1 MFKILR
7 FIIKCKIIFHSSLD
21 TKRKNIVSLKTL
33 KMLEEIGE
41 KVNNNII
48 IITSTI
54 RYPQQQ
60 AEAMYSNLF
69 KLSVSSSSSFLNW
82 NFLVMFFDKD
92 LYLFKPNF
100 STISSSF

>member
-1 MFKILR
+1 MWKNIYR
-7 FIIKCKIIFHSSLD
+7 YTEKCKIIFHSSLD

-60 AEAMYSNLF
+60 AEAMYSNLSRG
-69 KLSVSSSSSFLNW
+69 KRIRYRKPGM
-82 NFLVMFFDKD
+82 LVTAVLMIIHQKE
-92 LYLFKPNF
+92 LPKMK
-100 STISSSF
+100 